1 MADSNSRSALLA
13 FILSG
18 LLMLV
23 AVVVVVMSSGRGPEE
38 LASSRSIDAPMSQP
52 QQPARLAQPST

>member
-13 FILSG
+13 FVLSG

-38 LASSRSIDAPMSQP
+38 LASSRSIDASMSQP
-52 QQPARLAQPST
+52 QQPARPAQPST